1 MVSQF
6 FNRRF
11 PLLTGLALFF
21 ASSPSAQSWVSG
33 EMRFDGLFKQDIT
46 TSSPAIEP
54 EVRSDTYELARLR
67 LVLNHLFNDNR
78 YYAKIAVTSLE
89 GDVFQVKKNLFYQ
102 TEPAAQKLHL
112 GEASI
117 AVNHQGLVS
126 TYGRIDTPEVSDEH
140 ALFQL
145 GIGERIGTTLGRSGY
160 KLGLRADFKQ
170 RALGVQVGLW
180 QQTLQKA
187 PQSITPV
194 SELVTPSK
202 LTGAETALSTNLDT
216 DEIAKSLTADDYS
229 DNTSFSSYGW
239 GGRAAYMPYYN
250 PYHTFGGGL
259 GFRVAPLDTPLVM
272 AVLYQP
278 YAEPDIDAELPAEGF
293 YRVVS
298 FTRLQELRF
307 DVLRTYEQFY
317 MRAGGSFQ
325 RLSADQKASVLPS
338 DDSAG
343 VPVAL
348 DAAAFIFEDTGR
360 SFGYYIEGAYL
371 LGASSYNV
379 CRERSAIMG
388 VRAPSRFG
396 AIEFGARFGIERY
409 TNILGLLQKNGVTD
423 LTSSSYD
430 AGAVSGAGR
439 ISSAVGG
446 EPHREYHLI
455 AINNYVEEGEQFI
468 VPQTKEE
475 YSFFGFGQKKNVVY
489 SYKTSA
495 KGLSLHVNYYYNEST
510 RLQVQFESLHY
521 KKDVISRDAGM
532 VDSINYQHI
541 TQWQLRLE
549 SRF

>member
-6 FNRRF
+6 FNCRF

-21 ASSPSAQSWVSG
+21 ASSPSAQSWVNG

-46 TSSPAIEP
+46 TASPLIEP
-54 EVRSDTYELARLR
+54 EARNDSYELARLR
-67 LVLNHLFNDNR
+67 LVFNHLFNDNR
-78 YYAKIAVTSLE
+78 YYARVVVTSPE
-89 GDVFQVKKNLFYQ
+89 SDVFQVKKNLFYDNA
-102 TEPAAQKLHL
+102 PLAKKLHL
-112 GEASI
+112 GEVSI

-126 TYGRIDTPEVSDEH
+126 TYGRIEAPEISDEH

-145 GIGERIGTTLGRSGY
+145 GIGERIGTTLGRTGY
-160 KLGLRADFKQ
+160 KLGVRADFKQ
-170 RALGVQVGLW
+170 RALGAQVGLW
-180 QQTLQKA
+180 QQTSQKA

-202 LTGAETALSTNLDT
+202 LTGVETALSTNLDK
-216 DEIAKSLTADDYS
+216 DEVAQSLTAANYS
-229 DNTSFSSYGW
+229 DNTSLSNYGW
-239 GGRAAYMPYYN
+239 GGRVAYMPYYN

-272 AVLYQP
+272 AVLYRP
-278 YAEPDIDAELPAEGF
+278 YAAPAVSQPAQGF
-293 YRVVS
+293 YRLVS

-307 DVLRTYEQFY
+307 DVLRTYGQFY
-317 MRAGGSFQ
+317 MCAGSSFQ
-325 RLSADQKASVLPS
+325 RMSADQKASVLPS

-343 VPVAL
+343 APLAV
-348 DAAAFIFEDTGR
+348 DSSAFIFEDPGR
-360 SFGYYIEGAYL
+360 SFGYYVEGAYL
-371 LGASSYNV
+371 LGARSYNV

-388 VRAPSRFG
+388 VRAPSSYG

-409 TNILGLLQKNGVTD
+409 TNILGLLQKNGATD
-423 LTSSSYD
+423 FTSSAYD
-430 AGAVSGAGR
+430 GGTVSGQGR
-439 ISSAVGG
+439 ITYDLSG
-446 EPHREYHLI
+446 EPSREYSLL
-455 AINNYVEEGEQFI
+455 AINNYVADDDQFI

-475 YSFFGFGQKKNVVY
+475 YSFFGLGQKKNVVY

-521 KKDVISRDAGM
+521 KKDVISRDSGM
-532 VDSINYQHI
+532 VDSINYEHI
-541 TQWQLRLE
+541 TQWQIRLE